1 LAASAGFWDSP
12 LDTGRSGGIFGCQ
25 IPGQILSFTPFLRQL
40 FIQPLPASG
49 GPAHA
54 RLQGM
59 TKIAYNVSRKSHI
72 FNTALVPANH
82 SEEAR
87 FGPIDGAVILF
98 FLLCVAG
105 FICFLVA

>member
-1 LAASAGFWDSP
+1 LTPVAPARLLAVKCRDKFCLARRF
-12 LDTGRSGGIFGCQ
+12 RVIF
-25 IPGQILSFTPFLRQL
+25 L
-40 FIQPLPASG
+40 FILRWQPL
-49 GPAHA
+49 A
-54 RLQGM
+54 RPMLDCRGM

-87 FGPIDGAVILF
+87 FGPIDGAVIIF

-105 FICFLVA
+105 FICFVVA

>member
-1 LAASAGFWDSP
+1 LAASAGFWDSR
-12 LDTGRSGGIFGCQ
+12 LDTGRPGALFCCH
-25 IPGQILSFTPFLRQL
+25 IPGQILSCALFSRQL
-40 FIQPLPASG
+40 FVHSPPASD

-59 TKIAYNVSRKSHI
+59 TKIAYNVSRKSRI

-87 FGPIDGAVILF
+87 FGPIDGAVIVF
-98 FLLCVAG
+98 FLICVAG

>member
-1 LAASAGFWDSP
+1 LRAFFASSFCSSSAG
-12 LDTGRSGGIFGCQ
+12 T
-25 IPGQILSFTPFLRQL
+25 
-40 FIQPLPASG
+40 G

-59 TKIAYNVSRKSHI
+59 TKIAYNASRKSRI

-87 FGPIDGAVILF
+87 FGPIDGAVIVF
-98 FLLCVAG
+98 FLICVAG

>member
-1 LAASAGFWDSP
+1 
-12 LDTGRSGGIFGCQ
+12 
-25 IPGQILSFTPFLRQL
+25 LSFAPFSRQL
-40 FIQPLPASG
+40 FVHPPPATG

-59 TKIAYNVSRKSHI
+59 TKIAYNVSRKSRV

-98 FLLCVAG
+98 FLLCMTG

>member
-1 LAASAGFWDSP
+1 
-12 LDTGRSGGIFGCQ
+12 
-25 IPGQILSFTPFLRQL
+25 
-40 FIQPLPASG
+40 
-49 GPAHA
+49 
-54 RLQGM
+54 M
-59 TKIAYNVSRKSHI
+59 TRMAYNVSRKSRI

-87 FGPIDGAVILF
+87 FGIIDGAVIIF